1 MAGDKKT
8 PKGRHAWATDLRS
21 SRDAFLYYSKP
32 RDASEEPSSD
42 EDQKLSSLNNTVDT
56 EKELRKAKRSVE
68 KNRGPKL
75 RERLD
80 VFGTPECQ
88 KWYVDNVRESLET
101 PEMSDKLHTFIADHK
116 IYSMGDYARWN
127 TEFAKLIKIN
137 PSKNFQGT
145 TKAIT
150 ESRIATACQLVMVDY
165 FNCDVFK
172 VATDNGWNRED
183 GKYGPYTN
191 SIVNQYWIGVHGPN
205 SKKKPAGRS
214 RLGRGFTPNGK
225 DSKLFMAAL
234 YGAVDLIVA
243 HPQDE
248 VIPGEKESSQEV
260 LAKKVVTEKEKR
272 EKHYDD
278 LDVAGDKLSFKDLV
292 KKKYTMKGKYKH
304 FAKPIAEAFGE
315 RKTLD
320 PKNPSKA
327 PKTFRVLN
335 LLAKK
340 GHNVDSMHIKKGE
353 TVEITRS
360 GWFIVRDKRGNKR
373 YNYNIKIS

>member
-1 MAGDKKT
+1 MARDKKT
-8 PKGRHAWATDLRS
+8 DQPKGRRPIMATNLRS
-21 SRDAFLYYSKP
+21 KRDVFRYYAKP
-32 RDASEEPSSD
+32 RDTSEESSSN
-42 EDQKLSSLNNTVDT
+42 EGQKLSSLKNSFDT
-56 EKELRKAKRSVE
+56 EKELRKAKHLVE
-68 KNRGPKL
+68 KNRGLKL
-75 RERLD
+75 HERLD
-80 VFGTPECQ
+80 VFETTECQ

-101 PEMSDKLHTFIADHK
+101 REMGDKLHTFIADHK
-116 IYSMGDYARWN
+116 IYSIGDYARWN

-172 VATDNGWNRED
+172 VATDNGWNEED

-191 SIVNQYWIGVHGPN
+191 SIVNQYWIGVHGPT

-214 RLGRGFTPNGK
+214 KLGRGFT

-248 VIPGEKESSQEV
+248 VIPGKKEPSQEV

-272 EKHYDD
+272 KKTYDD
-278 LDVAGDKLSFKDLV
+278 LDTAGDKLSFKDLV
-292 KKKYTMKGKYKH
+292 KKKYTMKGQYKH

-315 RKTLD
+315 HKKLD
-320 PKNPSKA
+320 SKNPSKA

-340 GHNVDSMHIKKGE
+340 GHNVDSMHINKGE

-360 GWFIVRDKRGNKR
+360 GRLIVRDKRGKER